1 MLSGRLT
8 ALAGTV
14 VAAAVVALL
23 ASAGPS
29 AIGSTRTACP
39 PKSATKVFS
48 RSKFGSVFRRRDDG
62 VGLRSCSSA
71 GRSFYEGMSSTD
83 SQPQVESI
91 DIGGRFYA
99 YAVAVCDTDNPCL
112 TNIRTFALG
121 GCCLRPALTM
131 LPAAAP
137 VSNQVYVTQL
147 RIAANQALSWIVCEG
162 GPFGRAPSACL
173 RDGRRRWL
181 YARPASQAFED
192 VEPTLVATGRH
203 LDARYLKLS
212 SDGTKV
218 TWRQSGQLRSE
229 GIGP

>member
-1 MLSGRLT
+1 M
-8 ALAGTV
+8 GTL
-14 VAAAVVALL
+14 VAAAATTLP

-29 AIGSTRTACP
+29 AVASTRKACP
-39 PKSATKVFS
+39 PKSATKVFA
-48 RSKFGSVFRRRDDG
+48 RNRFGAVFRRRDDG
-62 VGLRSCSSA
+62 VGLRSCSSD
-71 GRSFYEGMSSTD
+71 GKSFYEGMSSTD

-99 YAVAVCDTDNPCL
+99 YAVAVCDTDDPCL

-147 RIAANQALSWIVCEG
+147 RIAANQALAWIVCEG
-162 GPFGRAPSACL
+162 GPFGRTPSACL

-181 YARPASQAFED
+181 YARPASQAFAD
-192 VEPTLVATGRH
+192 VEPTLIATGRH

-218 TWRQSGQLRSE
+218 TWRQADRLRSRS
-229 GIGP
+229 IGP